1 MAFLNRGA
9 DSWVCPVCLRRITR
23 ADIAFRCVRG
33 RCGGGRRL
41 SAADPLLP
49 AALCDSCGRT
59 TSRPHCG
66 RCDER
71 LPEGY
76 LRDRSRVVVL
86 AGPAGS
92 GRSTFTAVALNELRH
107 RLGEELGMSL
117 LPCDDRTATDVR
129 RLYEQPLY
137 EDARLL
143 PAAHPPGSPRPLVH
157 RLSRRTGRRERALT
171 FVLLD
176 TSDRQFAAGE
186 PAEGEL
192 RMLAG
197 ADAVVLLLDPRDLPG
212 AVPRPAGRAP
222 TAGSAQV
229 VDRVLDRLRT
239 AGSGSLDRGR
249 IGIPVAV
256 AVAKLDLVT
265 PQLPP
270 NSPLHRVRSPG
281 PGFDAVDRS
290 AVDTE
295 LRALLALWQS
305 DGIDQRLRE
314 ACADCQLFAFSAL
327 GVAPRGD
334 AVPPGGPRP
343 HRVEDPLLW
352 LLHRFGLLDRA
363 GRGR

>member
-9 DSWVCPVCLRRITR
+9 DTWACPSCLRRITR
-23 ADIAFRCVRG
+23 ADIGFRCVRG
-33 RCGGGRRL
+33 GCGGDLRR
-41 SAADPLLP
+41 SAADPLLS
-49 AALCDSCGRT
+49 AALCGTCGRT

-92 GRSTFTAVALNELRH
+92 GRSTFTAVALHELRH
-107 RLGEELGMSL
+107 RLGEELGVALM
-117 LPCDDRTATDVR
+117 PRDDRTATDVHR
-129 RLYEQPLY
+129 RYEQPLY

-143 PAAHPPGSPRPLVH
+143 PATLPPGGPLVH
-157 RLSRRTGRRERALT
+157 RLSRRTGRREQALSL
-171 FVLLD
+171 VLLD
-176 TSDRQFAAGE
+176 TSGRQFAGGE

-192 RMLAG
+192 RRLAG
-197 ADAVVLLLDPRDLPG
+197 ADAIVLLLDPRDLTG
-212 AVPRPAGRAP
+212 AVPRPGRRAL
-222 TAGSAQV
+222 TASSAQV

-239 AGSGSLDRGR
+239 VKARSLDRGR

-256 AVAKLDLVT
+256 AVAKLDLVS

-270 NSPLHRVRSPG
+270 NSPLHRRRSPG

-314 ACADCQLFAFSAL
+314 ACADHQLFAFSAL
-327 GVAPRGD
+327 GAAPRGD
-334 AVPPGGPRP
+334 AAPPGGPRP

-363 GRGR
+363 VHGR